1 MKYVALLRGINVG
14 GNRAVRMDALRNV
27 VEAAGGTNVATYI
40 QSGNVV
46 FDHAS
51 RAEATLTTKLAGAI
65 ARTFRFTGFSLTLR
79 TAAELAA
86 VVEDNPFPRA
96 RDGDLH
102 VMVLPAPV
110 PRSKLESL
118 DGVASKRER
127 FDVVGRELYLCLPDG
142 LGRSKLAAAANRH
155 KALAGATA
163 RNWRT
168 VQALIDLA
176 GGAHS
181 AKLSVKSG

>member
-14 GNRAVRMDALRNV
+14 GNRAVRMDALRKV
-27 VEAAGGTNVATYI
+27 VEAEGGTNVATYI

-51 RAEATLTTKLAGAI
+51 RSEPKLTTQLADAI
-65 ARTFRFTGFSLTLR
+65 AKSFGFKGFSLTLR
-79 TAAELAA
+79 TAKELAD
-86 VVEDNPFPRA
+86 VVAHNPFAGAPDA
-96 RDGDLH
+96 HLH
-102 VMVLPAPV
+102 VMFLGAKV
-110 PRSKLESL
+110 PRAKVEDL
-118 DGVASKRER
+118 DGVATKRER
-127 FDVVGRELYLCLPDG
+127 FDIVGRELYLCLPDG
-142 LGRSKLAAAANRH
+142 LGNSKLAAALLRH

-176 GGAHS
+176 
-181 AKLSVKSG
+181 SGSRARD

>member
-27 VEAAGGTNVATYI
+27 VEKAGGTNVATYI

-51 RAEATLTTKLAGAI
+51 RAEATLTRKLAGVI
-65 ARTFRFTGFSLTLR
+65 AKTFGFTDFSLTLR
-79 TAAELAA
+79 TAKQLEG
-86 VVEDNPFPRA
+86 VVEQNPFPDA
-96 RDGDLH
+96 PEGALH
-102 VMVLPAPV
+102 VLFLPAPV
-110 PRSKLESL
+110 PRSKLDSL
-118 DGVASKRER
+118 DGVATARER

-142 LGRSKLAAAANRH
+142 IGRSKLAAAANRH

-168 VQALIDLA
+168 VQALIA
-176 GGAHS
+176 
-181 AKLSVKSG
+181 LSR

>member
-27 VEAAGGTNVATYI
+27 VEKAGGTNVATYI

-51 RAEATLTTKLAGAI
+51 RSEATLTTKLASTISKAFG
-65 ARTFRFTGFSLTLR
+65 FTGFSLTLR
-79 TAAELAA
+79 TAKELAN
-86 VVEDNPFPRA
+86 VVAHNPFAGEPEA
-96 RDGDLH
+96 DLH
-102 VMVLPAPV
+102 VLFLPEPV
-110 PRSKLESL
+110 PMSKLESL
-118 DGVASKRER
+118 GGVASKRER

-142 LGRSKLAAAANRH
+142 LGNSKLAAAANRH
-155 KALAGATA
+155 KALGGATA

-176 GGAHS
+176 SESRARDS
-181 AKLSVKSG
+181 A

>member
-27 VEAAGGTNVATYI
+27 VEKAGGTNVATYI

-46 FDHAS
+46 FDHPS
-51 RAEATLTTKLAGAI
+51 RSEAKLTTLLADAI
-65 ARTFRFTGFSLTLR
+65 AKAFGFTGFSLTLR
-79 TAAELAA
+79 TAPALAG
-86 VVEDNPFPRA
+86 VVEHNPFAGAPE
-96 RDGDLH
+96 GDLH
-102 VMVLPAPV
+102 VLFLPAPV
-110 PRSKLESL
+110 PRSKLDSL
-118 DGVASKRER
+118 TGVATRRER

-168 VQALIDLA
+168 VQALIELA
-176 GGAHS
+176 SGATARS
-181 AKLSVKSG
+181 